1 MNVTDRIA
9 DLSMLWKQA
18 SAVFPYF
25 DRVGIDW
32 DRAYRDYLP
41 RVMGAETG
49 REFHLLLAEFMN
61 LLGDGH
67 TDYQPPKALI
77 QGTGF
82 LPFTLRY
89 VRNFYC
95 IDGAVPAYRAHCGA
109 QIRSVNGAPF
119 ADLIWEA
126 SRYSYHVGGYVSR
139 YRLHQ
144 ILPFFLKPTG
154 NRVETDGDSFSFD
167 LLPAKPEDLEA
178 VKLTLPDPCRQVG
191 RGKLDIRLY
200 DGGLL
205 YVKLNDFLY
214 AGGAE
219 EVRAAICET
228 PGVSGLLL
236 DLRENIGGMTMFGAK
251 IAELLIPGQFRACQK
266 RTRSMTGVDLS
277 SASQIMR
284 WSPEAIEKH
293 IAAGNTTPAEVEE
306 SRRYAANI
314 HCDEY
319 ISTYGEEGRA
329 ALFDGPCVLLTS
341 RHTVSAAEDFV
352 AMFRAN
358 RRAVIVGTATCGTT
372 GTPLIQ
378 ELSCGGAARVCSVGY
393 RLLDGTE
400 FIGRGITPDVQCD
413 IDLGEFRR
421 GYDGVLR
428 KGMEVLRSLIQT
440 GGGSL

>member
-1 MNVTDRIA
+1 MNVSDRIA

-18 SAVFPYF
+18 STAFPYF
-25 DRVGIDW
+25 DRCGIDW

-41 RVMGAETG
+41 RVMAAGTD

-67 TDYQPPKALI
+67 TDYQPPRSLI
-77 QGTGF
+77 QANGF

-89 VRNFYC
+89 IGDFYC
-95 IDGAVPAYRAHCGA
+95 IDGAIPAYRAYCGA
-109 QIRSVNGAPF
+109 QVCSVNGAPF
-119 ADLIWEA
+119 AGLIREV
-126 SRYSYHVGGYVSR
+126 SRYSYHIGSYVSR

-144 ILPFFLKPTG
+144 LLPFFLKPTG
-154 NRVETDGDSFSFD
+154 NRVETNGGSFSFD

-178 VKLTLPDPCRQVG
+178 VKLTLPDPYRTIGQ
-191 RGKLDIRLY
+191 GKLDVRLY
-200 DGGLL
+200 DGGVL
-205 YVKLNDFLY
+205 YVKLDDFLY
-214 AGGAE
+214 AGAAE
-219 EVRAAICET
+219 EVRSAICDT
-228 PGVSGLLL
+228 LGITGLLL

-251 IAELLIPGQFRACQK
+251 IAELLIPGEFQACQK
-266 RTRSMTGVDLS
+266 RTRSMTGCDLA
-277 SASQIMR
+277 SASQITR

-293 IAAGNTTPAEVEE
+293 LAAGNTTPEEVEE
-306 SRRYAANI
+306 SRRYAANT

-319 ISTYGEEGRA
+319 TSTYGEKDRA

-358 RRAVIVGTATCGTT
+358 HRAAVVGTATCGTT

-393 RLLDGTE
+393 RLLDGAE
-400 FIGRGITPDVQCD
+400 FIGRGIQPDVQCD
-413 IDLGEFRR
+413 MDPGDLRR
-421 GYDGVLR
+421 GYDGVLN
-428 KGMEVLRSLIQT
+428 KGMEVLRSQIQT